1 MKKAEI
7 QALEEKSKSQL
18 IEEFID
24 LSEKLAQLEIIHS
37 DCLQSVEMLQADISK
52 YRLLLDESSDPIFM
66 FYREGRYRYVNRA
79 FAEGV
84 CMPVDEIIEHSIWDV
99 FPPDEAE
106 KRFAVVRWV
115 FENAETRVIEVR
127 VPRPDGDRFY
137 LTTAKPI
144 MDEHGEVDYA
154 ICISK
159 EITERKRMEQE
170 LRYLSTH
177 DILTG
182 LYNRNF
188 FESEIA
194 RLQLSRLFPI
204 GIVIVDMNNLKKAND
219 RYGHSA
225 GDELIRKVAQNLQ
238 HSFRAG
244 DVIARIG
251 GDEFAVILV
260 QTDDFGA
267 HSAVERLR
275 ANIKNHHDEL
285 LSIAVGMAIAK
296 EGDYLPAIMR
306 QADDRMYDDKTAYK
320 KLLKGVNQYK

>member
-1 MKKAEI
+1 MNTEDIRTLK
-7 QALEEKSKSQL
+7 EKSKRQL
-18 IEEFID
+18 IDEIVAMG
-24 LSEKLAQLEIIHS
+24 EKFAQLEIVHS
-37 DCLQSVEMLQADISK
+37 ECLLTIDELYADIDK
-52 YRLLLDESSDPIFM
+52 YHLLLDESSDPIFM
-66 FYREGRYRYVNRA
+66 FYREGRYRYVNKA
-79 FAEGV
+79 FADGV
-84 CMPVDEIIEHSIWDV
+84 GMDVDEIIDHTIWDV

-106 KRFAVVRWV
+106 KRFTVVRWV
-115 FENAETRVIEVR
+115 FDNAETRVIEVR
-127 VPRPDGDRFY
+127 VPRPDGDRY
-137 LTTAKPI
+137 YITTAKPI
-144 MDEHGEVDYA
+144 LGDDGEVAYA

-188 FESEIA
+188 FDSEMA

-219 RYGHSA
+219 RYGHTA
-225 GDELIRKVAQNLQ
+225 GDELIRKVAHELQ
-238 HSFRAG
+238 RSFRAG

-251 GDEFAVILV
+251 GDEFGVILI

-275 ANIKNHHDEL
+275 TNIQNQNDEL
-285 LSIAVGMAIAK
+285 LSISVGMAIAK
-296 EGDYLPAIMR
+296 EGEYLPAIMR
-306 QADDRMYDDKTAYK
+306 SADDRMYADKAKYK
-320 KLLKGVNQYK
+320 EKIKG